1 MVGGFR
7 SFTSPEMSESE
18 HIRGV
23 RRSKTLQ
30 RQQFSRF
37 SGDILVGQNRSGV
50 ISDVLS
56 VGRQVCREEQQG
68 FKGGKRQFGGGG
80 RAPMAVFRRGEQ
92 LMWIRT
98 RIQSSHAL
106 SLATDECSPGGLT
119 ERFSSAPTRPGG
131 GSPGTTVS
139 SPGSERSNEGR
150 SRQ

>member
-1 MVGGFR
+1 
-7 SFTSPEMSESE
+7 MSESE

-68 FKGGKRQFGGGG
+68 FKGGKRQFGGG
-80 RAPMAVFRRGEQ
+80 
-92 LMWIRT
+92 W
-98 RIQSSHAL
+98 QSSDG
-106 SLATDECSPGGLT
+106 SVQEGG
-119 ERFSSAPTRPGG
+119 
-131 GSPGTTVS
+131 TVDVDQNQNTVKS
-139 SPGSERSNEGR
+139 CVVISNR
-150 SRQ
+150 